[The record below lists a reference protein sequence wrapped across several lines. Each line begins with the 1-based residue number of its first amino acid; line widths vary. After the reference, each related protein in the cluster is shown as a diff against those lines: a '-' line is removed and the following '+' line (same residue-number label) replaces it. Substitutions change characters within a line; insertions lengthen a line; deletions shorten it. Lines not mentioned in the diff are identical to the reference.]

1 MVQLAQGRHRQ
12 GSEGW
17 PSAILLLT
25 TCRQITHIYS
35 VDEGLIKGQPSPA
48 QPRAPLSINA
58 AMNLHRGSERTVHP
72 RAVRLVYDAKFLKW
86 LHEAQYFLTDSGVVG
101 VAERVTRIQPGYAV
115 VSLKGA
121 SEDSLFA
128 VKQLPA
134 QQSDHVLLN
143 GVYIHFT
150 QEEVEVHKALVDDLN
165 AGILDTE
172 KISLV

>member
-1 MVQLAQGRHRQ
+1 MSSLH
-12 GSEGW
+12 
-17 PSAILLLT
+17 LLK
-25 TCRQITHIYS
+25 S
-35 VDEGLIKGQPSPA
+35 
-48 QPRAPLSINA
+48 APLHQRRHEFA
-58 AMNLHRGSERTVHP
+58 PGFGSWYGHVVTRTADQLP
-72 RAVRLVYDAKFLKW
+72 DEEKAIWRQYDAKFLKW